1 MKKIGTLLIFSIF
14 VTVAMAQAISSE
26 FTQRGNFVIGSRLG
40 FATSKSTVDV
50 QTATGTLKGDGG
62 TNSQFNLSPNI
73 GYFLVNNF
81 VIGIAMDWLKTSS
94 SNGIDL
100 TGAPTIPQKS
110 SNNLV
115 LFGPFI
121 RYFIPVGDDKSFFIG
136 STLGLGNSK
145 NQFIANNQT
154 QTINNSLLNVGV
166 GPGFTIFSSN
176 GLALEALVKY
186 NFAKSKTEVE
196 IQNVKRTSNTITN
209 ALDFSVGLQYYFR
222 GFKSYRR

>member
-50 QTATGTLKGDGG
+50 QTSTGTLKGDGG

-81 VIGIAMDWLKTSS
+81 VIGISMDWLKTSS

-100 TGAPTIPQKS
+100 TGAPTVPQKS
-110 SNNLV
+110 NNNLV

-196 IQNVKRTSNTITN
+196 IQNVKRTSNTLTN